1 MPLPGALRCPQ
12 VQRIESSIS
21 NNVGPVKS
29 FLCFFCALFSFFEH
43 TAPLTPAS
51 GLVRFVDLCIDDH
64 GSFVIFRSASVRP
77 NHLSDHYSTMITSS
91 NSLCREWDAQSCGR
105 CSTSHHGR
113 FRAFPR
119 TNRTQTKANIH
130 IRFATSSTNELPSCG
145 PSRLWQCSC
154 ADASPG
160 AGTGVASV
168 G

>member
-1 MPLPGALRCPQ
+1 MSVL
-12 VQRIESSIS
+12 SS
-21 NNVGPVKS
+21 P
-29 FLCFFCALFSFFEH
+29 FLECSVPFFLFSSTLVHF
-43 TAPLTPAS
+43 TPAS

-91 NSLCREWDAQSCGR
+91 NSLCREWDAQSFSR
-105 CSTSHHGR
+105 RSTSHHGR

-119 TNRTQTKANIH
+119 TNRTQTKANTHIH
-130 IRFATSSTNELPSCG
+130 FATSSTNELPSCG

-154 ADASPG
+154 AGASPD